1 MIFCCYSMPL
11 TKRKIHYYRNRNF
24 LPIGYKTSLSRSAKK
39 MSVSKF
45 LWAMIKDVKWR
56 IFAVLVAYSISTT
69 IDWTLGP
76 IFAKSYTS
84 IISNYTGAR
93 ADIMDAVWLPIT
105 LYLGFWIGTDLL
117 HRIAGWFY
125 AQNIIPTF
133 CGRVITSSFNRII
146 SNSYEFL
153 SHSSTG
159 EQVNIIQQLLFCTE
173 CMVKNLAQRII
184 PIAVACCFLLSSFLF
199 IHWQFFLIIMV
210 YMVGSMV
217 IFFASYNKTMKLQG
231 KMMLTF
237 SSLIGNI
244 TDILMNISSVLMFS
258 RRNYEMERM
267 KRIQNY
273 NLKRRSS
280 ALTYAELIKTL
291 NVIYCFVTCGL
302 IYILMLFS
310 MYKNGIIE
318 LSDIVYCISAM
329 GASCGLIMQLQSEI
343 ADFIGDVGRARKN
356 LAMLTQGTIAD
367 NIISGGSELQTES
380 NKIGIKIEDLS
391 FQYTR
396 DCPLFEKLNLEIKP
410 GEKLGLAGRSGSG
423 KTSLIN
429 LLLRN
434 LSPNS
439 GSITIAGQNI
449 EHLSDESLKQCI
461 SIVSQD
467 TTLFNRSVIEN
478 IRYSKP
484 DATMDEII
492 EASKKANAHDFI
504 TELEN
509 GYYTKVGERG
519 GLLSGGQRQR
529 ILIAR
534 AILKNSPILILD
546 EATSALDAENEKII
560 NDSLENLMEGKT
572 VIAIAHKLNTLRQ
585 MNRIIVLKNGK
596 IVESGK
602 HDELLEKGG
611 VYKTLWQIQTEGM
624 IVE

>member
-1 MIFCCYSMPL
+1 M
-11 TKRKIHYYRNRNF
+11 
-24 LPIGYKTSLSRSAKK
+24 
-39 MSVSKF
+39 
-45 LWAMIKDVKWR
+45 
-56 IFAVLVAYSISTT
+56 
-69 IDWTLGP
+69 
-76 IFAKSYTS
+76 
-84 IISNYTGAR
+84 
-93 ADIMDAVWLPIT
+93 
-105 LYLGFWIGTDLL
+105 
-117 HRIAGWFY
+117 
-125 AQNIIPTF
+125 
-133 CGRVITSSFNRII
+133 
-146 SNSYEFL
+146 
-153 SHSSTG
+153 
-159 EQVNIIQQLLFCTE
+159 
-173 CMVKNLAQRII
+173 
-184 PIAVACCFLLSSFLF
+184 
-199 IHWQFFLIIMV
+199 
-210 YMVGSMV
+210 
-217 IFFASYNKTMKLQG
+217 
-231 KMMLTF
+231 
-237 SSLIGNI
+237 GNI
-244 TDILMNISSVLMFS
+244 TDILMNMSSVLMFS
-258 RRNYEMERM
+258 RRNYEIERM
-267 KRIQNY
+267 KKIQNY

-291 NVIYCFVTCGL
+291 NVIYCFLTCGL

-318 LSDIVYCISAM
+318 LSDIVYCIAAM
-329 GASCGLIMQLQSEI
+329 SSSCGLIMQLQAEI

-356 LAMLTQGTIAD
+356 LAMLTKGVIAD

-391 FQYTR
+391 FQYSR

-434 LSPNS
+434 LSPNG

-585 MNRIIVLKNGK
+585 MDRIIVLKNGK

>member
-1 MIFCCYSMPL
+1 
-11 TKRKIHYYRNRNF
+11 
-24 LPIGYKTSLSRSAKK
+24 
-39 MSVSKF
+39 
-45 LWAMIKDVKWR
+45 MIKDIKWQML
-56 IFAVLVAYSISTT
+56 LVFVIYSISTT
-69 IDWTLGP
+69 VDYMFGP
-76 IFAKSYTS
+76 IFAKYYTA
-84 IISNYTGAR
+84 IISNYTGER
-93 ADIMDAVWLPIT
+93 SEIMSVMWVPIT
-105 LYLGFWIGTDLL
+105 IYLAIWIGSDML
-117 HRIAGWFY
+117 HRLAGWFY
-125 AQNIIPTF
+125 TRNLVPAF
-133 CGRVITSSFNRII
+133 CGRIIASSFNRII

-173 CMVKNLAQRII
+173 CMVKNLVQHII
-184 PIAVACCFLLSSFLF
+184 PIAIAGCMLLSSFLF
-199 IHWQFFLIIMV
+199 IHWQFFIVIMA
-210 YMVGSMV
+210 YMIGSMA

-231 KMMLTF
+231 KMMSTF
-237 SSLIGNI
+237 SYLIGNI
-244 TDILMNISSVLMFS
+244 TDILMNVSSVLMF
-258 RRNYEMERM
+258 YEMERM

-291 NVIYCFVTCGL
+291 NVIYCFLTCGL

-318 LSDIVYCISAM
+318 LSDIIYCISAM
-329 GASCGLIMQLQSEI
+329 GASCGLITNLQAEI
-343 ADFIGDVGRARKN
+343 ADFISDVGRARKN
-356 LAMLTQGTIAD
+356 LAMLTKGTVAD

-434 LSPNS
+434 LSPNG

>member
-1 MIFCCYSMPL
+1 M
-11 TKRKIHYYRNRNF
+11 
-24 LPIGYKTSLSRSAKK
+24 GYKTSLSRGAKK
-39 MSVSKF
+39 LSVSKF
-45 LWAMIKDVKWR
+45 LWAMIKDVKWK
-56 IFAVLVAYSISTT
+56 IFAVLAIYSFSTT
-69 IDWTLGP
+69 TDYMFGP
-76 IFAKSYTS
+76 IFAKYYTA
-84 IISNYTGAR
+84 IISNYTGER
-93 ADIMDAVWLPIT
+93 SEIMSVMWLPIT
-105 LYLGFWIGTDLL
+105 IYLAIWIGSDML
-117 HRIAGWFY
+117 HRMAGWFY
-125 AQNIIPTF
+125 ANNVIPSF
-133 CGRVITSSFNRII
+133 CGRIITSSFDRII
-146 SNSYEFL
+146 NNSYEFL

-173 CMVKNLAQRII
+173 CMVKNLTQRII
-184 PIAVACCFLLSSFLF
+184 PISIAGCMLLSSFLF
-199 IHWQFFLIIMV
+199 IHWQFFLVIMI
-210 YMVGSMV
+210 YMIGSMV
-217 IFFASYNKTMKLQG
+217 IFFSSYNKTMRLQG
-231 KMMLTF
+231 KMMSTF

-244 TDILMNISSVLMFS
+244 TDILMNVSSVLMFS
-258 RRNYEMERM
+258 RRNYEIERM
-267 KRIQNY
+267 KKIQNY

-280 ALTYAELIKTL
+280 ALTYAELIKTI
-291 NVIYCFVTCGL
+291 NVIYCFLTCGL
-302 IYILMLFS
+302 IYILMLFG
-310 MYKNGIIE
+310 MYKDGIIE

-329 GASCGLIMQLQSEI
+329 GASCGLITNLQSEI

-356 LAMLTQGTIAD
+356 LAMLTKGTVAD
-367 NIISGGSELQTES
+367 NIISGGSELQNES
-380 NKIGIKIEDLS
+380 DKIGIKIEDLS
-391 FQYTR
+391 FQYSR
-396 DCPLFEKLNLEIKP
+396 DYPLFEKLNLEIKP

-434 LSPNS
+434 LSPNG

-484 DATMDEII
+484 DATMEEII